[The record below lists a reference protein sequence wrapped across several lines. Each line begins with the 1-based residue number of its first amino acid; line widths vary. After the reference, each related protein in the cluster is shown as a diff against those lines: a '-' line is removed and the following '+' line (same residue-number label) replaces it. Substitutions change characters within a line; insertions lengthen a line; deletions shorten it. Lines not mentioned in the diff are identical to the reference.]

1 MTTTTFASPFFD
13 DSNDGF
19 TKGERVRVI
28 TGEHAGK
35 FGTIDQALPSGY
47 YFVEVEGTDATQ
59 VYDYHMIEPLTQ
71 PVQLALFPEAPAYGM
86 TSAALAEEV
95 SEAITRAT
103 TRVLGVGQAQY
114 DQGTSQKF
122 EDMPLADLI
131 EGALEELDDVIVY
144 STMVGIRFR
153 RIAAAIKDVA

>member
-95 SEAITRAT
+95 SKAITRAT
-103 TRVLGVGQAQY
+103 TRVLGVGAQQY
-114 DQGTSQKF
+114 STRTSQKF
-122 EDMPLADLI
+122 EDQPLKELFEGLLEEADDLI
-131 EGALEELDDVIVY
+131 NYGVMVQIRIRRMIEALGDV
-144 STMVGIRFR
+144 T
-153 RIAAAIKDVA
+153 